1 MQKHVE
7 NLFDKF
13 DASDRVQLALSL
25 VRTFV
30 KLGSMHRLADLQQ
43 SLDGGEPADREGQA
57 SLPIDVHR
65 VRTFDTP
72 DFAGMRFLEVE
83 TKSALNRV
91 HGMPFKWSINPYRG
105 CSHACSYCLVGE
117 TPILMGDGRT
127 KPLADVRVGDEVY
140 GTVEVGCYRR
150 CVITRVLD
158 HWSTVKPAYRII
170 LRDGTTLVASGDHRF
185 LSDQGWKH
193 VTGAEQG
200 CVRRPFL
207 TTNRKLI
214 GTGAFATPPKDTP
227 GYRRGYLCGMLRA
240 DAHLGT
246 HRYERPGRA
255 HGDVPRVRLAV
266 ADREA
271 LDRSQAYM
279 GAEGIETDIWQL
291 IDWPSEP
298 DEGWCAGFLAGIFD
312 AEGGYNRGVLRISTT
327 DPRILAWIESCLGRL
342 GLPVVTEPPQP
353 NGCLSVRVPGGL
365 RQHLRFFHAT
375 DPAITRK
382 RAIEHT
388 ALTSDAPLQVEAIE
402 PLGVEI
408 PMYDITTGT
417 GDFIANGVVSHN
429 CFARPSHAY
438 LNLSP
443 GEDFDKT
450 VVVKTN
456 VAEVLRRELAKPSWA
471 GEHVAMGTNTDP
483 YQRAEGRYRL
493 MPGIIEALGESRT
506 PFSILT
512 KGTLITRDRDRL
524 AAAAEHA
531 PVSAAFTVGMLDHD
545 LWRSAEPGTPS
556 PRARLRAV
564 RALNDAG
571 VPTGVMIA
579 PIMPGLND
587 DHEQLDALVAACV
600 DAGATHITPI
610 ALHLRT
616 SRPNSPTG
624 ASVRDVFWPWLVATH
639 PELVDRYR
647 ELYRRGANADADWR
661 DPVQRFVAERRE
673 AYWRERGRPARPAG
687 WRGRSD
693 DDSSDEGEAPQQLK
707 LL

>member
-1 MQKHVE
+1 MR
-7 NLFDKF
+7 
-13 DASDRVQLALSL
+13 S
-25 VRTFV
+25 
-30 KLGSMHRLADLQQ
+30 LADLQQ
-43 SLDGGEPADREGQA
+43 NPDGDEPAEETGQA
-57 SLPIDVHR
+57 SLPVDVQR

-72 DFAGMRFLEVE
+72 EFAGMRFLEVE

-105 CSHACSYCLVGE
+105 CSHACSYCQAGE
-117 TPILMGDGRT
+117 TPVLMGDGRT
-127 KPLADVRVGDEVY
+127 KPLADVRVGDDVY
-140 GTVEVGCYRR
+140 GTVDAGCYRR
-150 CVITRVLD
+150 YVITRVLD

-185 LSDQGWKH
+185 LSDRGWKH

-200 CVRRPFL
+200 CDRRPFL
-207 TTNRKLI
+207 TTNNKLI
-214 GTGAFATPPKDTP
+214 GTGEFATPPKDTP
-227 GYRRGYLCGMLRA
+227 GYRRGYLCGMLRG
-240 DAHLGT
+240 DAHLAT
-246 HRYERPGRA
+246 YRYERSGRA
-255 HGDVPRVRLAV
+255 HGDVHRFRLAV

-271 LDRSQAYM
+271 LDRAQAYL
-279 GAEGIETDIWQL
+279 GVDGIETDRFEFSAPRAGRRGMTAIRSGRATTIEAIREL
-291 IDWPSEP
+291 IAWPSEP
-298 DEGWCAGFLAGIFD
+298 DDGWCAGFLAGIFD
-312 AEGGYNRGVLRISTT
+312 AEGGYNRGVLRIFNT
-327 DPRILAWIESCLGRL
+327 DPQILGWVESCLGRL
-342 GLPVVTEPPQP
+342 ALPFVTEPPQP
-353 NGCLSVRVPGGL
+353 NGCVSVRIRGGL
-365 RQHLRFFHAT
+365 RRHLQFFHAT

-388 ALTSDAPLQVEAIE
+388 ALKSDAPLQVEAIE

-443 GEDFDKT
+443 GEDFEKT
-450 VVVKTN
+450 VVVKAN
-456 VAEVLRRELAKPSWA
+456 VAEVLRRELAKPGWT
-471 GEHVAMGTNTDP
+471 GDHVAMGTNTDP

-493 MPGIIEALGESRT
+493 MPGIIDALGESRT
-506 PFSILT
+506 PFSVLT

-524 AAAAEHA
+524 AAAAEQA
-531 PVSAAFTVGMLDHD
+531 PVSAAFTVGMLDD
-545 LWRSAEPGTPS
+545 ELWRSAEPGTPS

-571 VPTGVMIA
+571 IPTGVMIA

-587 DHEQLDALVAACV
+587 DHDQLDALVAACV

-624 ASVRDVFWPWLVATH
+624 ASVRDVFWPWLAATH
-639 PELVDRYR
+639 PELEGRYR
-647 ELYRRGANADADWR
+647 ELYRGRANADADWR

-673 AYWRERGRPARPAG
+673 AYWRERGRPTRSAA
-687 WRGRSD
+687 WRGGAD
-693 DDSSDEGEAPQQLK
+693 DAAPDDPDADEPQQLT

>member
-1 MQKHVE
+1 M
-7 NLFDKF
+7 
-13 DASDRVQLALSL
+13 R
-25 VRTFV
+25 
-30 KLGSMHRLADLQQ
+30 RLADLQH
-43 SLDGGEPADREGQA
+43 SPDGGEPADREVQA
-57 SLPIDVHR
+57 SLPIDVQR

-105 CSHACSYCLVGE
+105 CSHSC
-117 TPILMGDGRT
+117 
-127 KPLADVRVGDEVY
+127 
-140 GTVEVGCYRR
+140 
-150 CVITRVLD
+150 
-158 HWSTVKPAYRII
+158 
-170 LRDGTTLVASGDHRF
+170 
-185 LSDQGWKH
+185 
-193 VTGAEQG
+193 
-200 CVRRPFL
+200 
-207 TTNRKLI
+207 
-214 GTGAFATPPKDTP
+214 
-227 GYRRGYLCGMLRA
+227 
-240 DAHLGT
+240 
-246 HRYERPGRA
+246 RY
-255 HGDVPRVRLAV
+255 
-266 ADREA
+266 
-271 LDRSQAYM
+271 
-279 GAEGIETDIWQL
+279 
-291 IDWPSEP
+291 
-298 DEGWCAGFLAGIFD
+298 
-312 AEGGYNRGVLRISTT
+312 
-327 DPRILAWIESCLGRL
+327 
-342 GLPVVTEPPQP
+342 
-353 NGCLSVRVPGGL
+353 
-365 RQHLRFFHAT
+365 
-375 DPAITRK
+375 
-382 RAIEHT
+382 
-388 ALTSDAPLQVEAIE
+388 
-402 PLGVEI
+402 
-408 PMYDITTGT
+408 
-417 GDFIANGVVSHN
+417 
-429 CFARPSHAY
+429 CFARPTHAY

-456 VAEVLRRELAKPSWA
+456 VAEVLRRELAKPRWT

-493 MPGIIEALGESRT
+493 MPDIIEALGESRT

-531 PVSAAFTVGMLDHD
+531 PVSAAFTVGMLAND
-545 LWRSAEPGTPS
+545 LWRSVEPGTPS

-571 VPTGVMIA
+571 IPTGVMIA

-639 PELVDRYR
+639 PELEGRYR
-647 ELYRRGANADADWR
+647 DLYRRGAYADADWR

-673 AYWRERGRPARPAG
+673 AYWRERGRPASPAA
-687 WRGRSD
+687 WRGRSND
-693 DDSSDEGEAPQQLK
+693 GSSDEGEAAASQQLT